1 MIPVE
6 ISRYLRGFFMKLF
19 KYIFTPVLIGIVLF
33 FILICVFPSIT
44 NNTFS
49 LPYIFNRVLAPAS
62 YHDAVVKAAP
72 SVVNVYTKSLKENSE
87 TGKVTL
93 EPNSLGS
100 GVIMHRK
107 GYILTNYHVVAD
119 SQQIIVALQ
128 DGRILDAELI
138 GVDKLTD
145 MAVLKITADNL
156 KVIPQNDKRVSN
168 VGDVVLAI
176 GNPFNVGQTVTQ
188 GIISAKGRSG
198 LGTMGPNSNGRQ
210 DLLQTDAYV
219 GFGNSGGALINT
231 LGELVGIN
239 SGTYQ
244 SGNDSSSGNNIAF
257 AVPYKLAK
265 RIMYDLIKNGR
276 VVRGYLGI
284 KTIDIDPV
292 TANLMNLG
300 GKKGL
305 IIQGIDPEGPAAKGG
320 LQSGDIVIKIEE
332 QAVIN
337 AQTAMDI
344 IAETK
349 PGSVIEIT
357 VLRDGVEKKL
367 KVTVAED
374 LLH

>member
-1 MIPVE
+1 
-6 ISRYLRGFFMKLF
+6 MKLF

-49 LPYIFNRVLAPAS
+49 LPYIFNRLLAPAS

-231 LGELVGIN
+231 LGELVELIQEPI
-239 SGTYQ
+239 SREMILHPVITLLLQ
-244 SGNDSSSGNNIAF
+244 FLISS
-257 AVPYKLAK
+257 
-265 RIMYDLIKNGR
+265 
-276 VVRGYLGI
+276 
-284 KTIDIDPV
+284 
-292 TANLMNLG
+292 
-300 GKKGL
+300 
-305 IIQGIDPEGPAAKGG
+305 
-320 LQSGDIVIKIEE
+320 
-332 QAVIN
+332 
-337 AQTAMDI
+337 
-344 IAETK
+344 
-349 PGSVIEIT
+349 
-357 VLRDGVEKKL
+357 L
-367 KVTVAED
+367 KE
-374 LLH
+374 LCMI

>member
-1 MIPVE
+1 
-6 ISRYLRGFFMKLF
+6 MKLF

-49 LPYIFNRVLAPAS
+49 LPYIFNRLLAPAS

-156 KVIPQNDKRVSN
+156 K
-168 VGDVVLAI
+168 
-176 GNPFNVGQTVTQ
+176 NPFNVGQTVTQ

>member
-1 MIPVE
+1 
-6 ISRYLRGFFMKLF
+6 MKLF

-49 LPYIFNRVLAPAS
+49 LPYIFNRLLAPAS

>member
-210 DLLQTDAYV
+210 DSLQTDAYV

>member
-49 LPYIFNRVLAPAS
+49 LPYIFNRLLAPAS

>member
-1 MIPVE
+1 
-6 ISRYLRGFFMKLF
+6 MKIL
-19 KYIFTPVLIGIVLF
+19 KYIFQPIIVGIVLF
-33 FILICVFPSIT
+33 LVIICIFPSVT

-49 LPYIFNRVLAPAS
+49 LSYIFNRLLAPNS

-72 SVVNVYTKSLKENSE
+72 SVVNVYTKSLKENAD
-87 TGKVTL
+87 TGKVSL

-100 GVIMHRK
+100 GVIMHSK
-107 GYILTNYHVVAD
+107 GYILTNYHVVGDA
-119 SQQIIVALQ
+119 QQIIVALQ

-138 GVDKLTD
+138 GFDKLTD
-145 MAVLKITADNL
+145 LAVLKITADNL
-156 KVIPQNDKRVSN
+156 EAIPQNDKRISN

-210 DLLQTDAYV
+210 DLLQTDAYI

-244 SGNDSSSGNNIAF
+244 NSNDIASGSNIAF

-265 RIMYDLIKNGR
+265 RIMYDLIKHGK
-276 VVRGYLGI
+276 VIRGYLGI

-305 IIQGIDPEGPAAKGG
+305 IIQGIDPDGPAAKGG
-320 LQSGDIVIKIEE
+320 LQSGDIVISIED
-332 QAVIN
+332 QNVLN
-337 AQTAMDI
+337 AQMAMDI

-349 PGSVIEIT
+349 PGSVIDMV

-367 KVTVAED
+367 KITVAED